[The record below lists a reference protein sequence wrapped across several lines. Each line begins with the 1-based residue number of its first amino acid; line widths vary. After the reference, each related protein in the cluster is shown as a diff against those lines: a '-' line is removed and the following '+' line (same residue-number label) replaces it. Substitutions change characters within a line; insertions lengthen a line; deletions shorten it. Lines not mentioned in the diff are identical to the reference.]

1 MTTHIILDLDQTI
14 ISAETPKEIDLT
26 GQDKI
31 KAKKFTFHDMDNYYI
46 VFERPGLQK
55 FLDFLFA
62 NFSVSVWTAASKDY
76 AAFIIKN
83 IILADKSNRKLNW
96 VFFCYHTDIAGD
108 KLGGYKNLKMLWDE
122 FKLPGMTNENT
133 IIIDD
138 NEDVEETNT
147 KNAILIKPFEYNN
160 SGSEGDKTLKILKKI
175 FKENKGKPNFPEST
189 KKKYNE
195 LK

>member
-1 MTTHIILDLDQTI
+1 MTTHVILDLDQTI
-14 ISAETPKEIDLT
+14 ISAETPKEIDLN

-31 KAKKFTFHDMDNYYI
+31 KAKKFTFHDMDGYYL
-46 VFERPGLQK
+46 VFQRPGLQK

-76 AAFIIKN
+76 AAFIIKH
-83 IILADKSNRKLNW
+83 IVLADKSNRKLNW
-96 VFFCYHTDIAGD
+96 VFFSYHCDLASD

-122 FKLPGMTNENT
+122 FKLEGMTKQNT
-133 IIIDD
+133 VIIDD

-147 KNAILIKPFEYNN
+147 KNAILIKPFEYTD
-160 SGSEGDKTLKILKKI
+160 SGSEEDKTLKILKKI
-175 FKENKGKPNFPEST
+175 LKEHKGKQDFPELT
-189 KKKYNE
+189 KEKYQE

>member
-1 MTTHIILDLDQTI
+1 MLH
-14 ISAETPKEIDLT
+14 PV
-26 GQDKI
+26 DK
-31 KAKKFTFHDMDNYYI
+31 
-46 VFERPGLQK
+46 
-55 FLDFLFA
+55 
-62 NFSVSVWTAASKDY
+62 
-76 AAFIIKN
+76 
-83 IILADKSNRKLNW
+83 
-96 VFFCYHTDIAGD
+96 
-108 KLGGYKNLKMLWDE
+108 
-122 FKLPGMTNENT
+122 ENT

>member
-1 MTTHIILDLDQTI
+1 MTTHVILDLDQTI

-83 IILADKSNRKLNW
+83 IQRMSRNNIKKIISGTYSENVWKILGKFL
-96 VFFCYHTDIAGD
+96 
-108 KLGGYKNLKMLWDE
+108 
-122 FKLPGMTNENT
+122 
-133 IIIDD
+133 
-138 NEDVEETNT
+138 EDVW
-147 KNAILIKPFEYNN
+147 KHIW
-160 SGSEGDKTLKILKKI
+160 KTCGKRP
-175 FKENKGKPNFPEST
+175 ENI
-189 KKKYNE
+189 
-195 LK
+195 